1 MTNTNHRQSGPRRTV
16 LVCEDDEGI
25 REVLVEAIEGEGLVA
40 QVAHD
45 GLEALERLQQG
56 DGRFLVLLDLLM
68 PEVSGYE
75 ILERM
80 NADSQLLGEHIIVVI
95 SATGFTRPLSPGI
108 IEKRLVKEVLY
119 KPFELDELLALLQR
133 WA

>member
-1 MTNTNHRQSGPRRTV
+1 MTDSNHRQSGPRRTV

-25 REVLVEAIEGEGLVA
+25 REVLVEAIQGEGLVA
-40 QVAHD
+40 QIARD
-45 GLEALERLQQG
+45 GLEALERLQHG
-56 DGRFLVLLDLLM
+56 DGRSLVLLDLLM
-68 PEVSGYE
+68 PEMSGYE

-119 KPFELDELLALLQR
+119 KPFELEELLALLQR

>member
-1 MTNTNHRQSGPRRTV
+1 MV

-40 QVAHD
+40 QVARD
-45 GLEALERLQQG
+45 GLEALEQLQHG
-56 DGRFLVLLDLLM
+56 DGRSLVLLDLLM
-68 PEVSGYE
+68 PEMSGYE